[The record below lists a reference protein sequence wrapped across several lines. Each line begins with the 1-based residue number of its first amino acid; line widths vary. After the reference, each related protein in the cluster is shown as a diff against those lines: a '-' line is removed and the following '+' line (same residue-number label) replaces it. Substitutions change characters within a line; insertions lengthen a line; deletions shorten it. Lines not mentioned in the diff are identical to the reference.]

1 MKVDTEVATMHCRAC
16 DTLLSDFESTRRN
29 ANNFEFVD
37 LCNSCFKEVKHII
50 PVIERKDL
58 ALSKDFDDD
67 PDTEGTTEDYN
78 DLRDYISNN
87 NLND

>member
-1 MKVDTEVATMHCRAC
+1 MHCRAC

-29 ANNFEFVD
+29 ANTFEFVD

-58 ALSKDFDDD
+58 ITSVDIDDDLDTAGEPEDYKDFK
-67 PDTEGTTEDYN
+67 
-78 DLRDYISNN
+78 DYIVHRNFN
-87 NLND
+87 EE

>member
-1 MKVDTEVATMHCRAC
+1 MHCRAC

-29 ANNFEFVD
+29 ANTFEFVD

-58 ALSKDFDDD
+58 ITSVDIDDDLDTAGEPEDYKDFK
-67 PDTEGTTEDYN
+67 
-78 DLRDYISNN
+78 DYIVHRNF
-87 NLND
+87 NDD

>member
-1 MKVDTEVATMHCRAC
+1 MHCRAC

-29 ANNFEFVD
+29 ANTFEFVD

-58 ALSKDFDDD
+58 ITSVDIDDNL
-67 PDTEGTTEDYN
+67 DTEGEPEDYK
-78 DLRDYISNN
+78 DFKDYIVHRNFN
-87 NLND
+87 EE

>member
-1 MKVDTEVATMHCRAC
+1 MHCRAC

-29 ANNFEFVD
+29 ANTFEFVD

-58 ALSKDFDDD
+58 VTSVDIDDD
-67 PDTEGTTEDYN
+67 LDTESQVENYIDSKVYKYIN
-78 DLRDYISNN
+78 DIE
-87 NLND
+87 

>member
-1 MKVDTEVATMHCRAC
+1 MHCRAC

-29 ANNFEFVD
+29 ANTFEFVD

-58 ALSKDFDDD
+58 ITEEDIDDD
-67 PDTEGTTEDYN
+67 LDTEGEPEYYIDFK
-78 DLRDYISNN
+78 DYIVHRNFN
-87 NLND
+87 ED

>member
-1 MKVDTEVATMHCRAC
+1 MHCRAC

-29 ANNFEFVD
+29 ANTFEFVD

-58 ALSKDFDDD
+58 VTSVDIDDD
-67 PDTEGTTEDYN
+67 LDTESQVEDYIELKSKYVN
-78 DLRDYISNN
+78 DIE
-87 NLND
+87 

>member
-1 MKVDTEVATMHCRAC
+1 MHCRAC

-29 ANNFEFVD
+29 ANTFEFVD

-58 ALSKDFDDD
+58 ITSEDIDDD
-67 PDTEGTTEDYN
+67 LDTEGEPEDYK
-78 DLRDYISNN
+78 DFKDYIVHRNFN
-87 NLND
+87 EE

>member
-1 MKVDTEVATMHCRAC
+1 MHCRAC

-29 ANNFEFVD
+29 ANTFEFVD

-58 ALSKDFDDD
+58 VTSVDIDDD
-67 PDTEGTTEDYN
+67 LDTESQVEDYIELRSKYVN
-78 DLRDYISNN
+78 DIE
-87 NLND
+87 

>member
-1 MKVDTEVATMHCRAC
+1 MHCRAC

-29 ANNFEFVD
+29 ANTFEFVD

-58 ALSKDFDDD
+58 VTSVDIDDD
-67 PDTEGTTEDYN
+67 LDTESQVEDYIELRSKYIN
-78 DLRDYISNN
+78 DIE
-87 NLND
+87 

>member
-1 MKVDTEVATMHCRAC
+1 MHCRAC

-29 ANNFEFVD
+29 ANTFEFVD

-58 ALSKDFDDD
+58 ITSVDIDDD
-67 PDTEGTTEDYN
+67 LDTEGEPEDYK
-78 DLRDYISNN
+78 DFKDYIEHRNFN
-87 NLND
+87 ED